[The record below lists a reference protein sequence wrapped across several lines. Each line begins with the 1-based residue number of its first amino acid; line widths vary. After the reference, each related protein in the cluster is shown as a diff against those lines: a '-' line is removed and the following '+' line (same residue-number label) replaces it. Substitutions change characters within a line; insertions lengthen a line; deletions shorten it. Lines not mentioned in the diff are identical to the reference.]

1 LCLALLTS
9 NPLGLQLAALVYEN
23 YSSLRHHELS
33 VLACFLLAQLV
44 HEYRVPLQA
53 GRYLCFLA
61 DNVGLA
67 VSMKHTIQYKQ
78 AHNSLGDMGVDLLF
92 PGTPH
97 TVV

>member
-1 LCLALLTS
+1 MKIIAHSDTTNCLYCLL
-9 NPLGLQLAALVYEN
+9 P
-23 YSSLRHHELS
+23 
-33 VLACFLLAQLV
+33 ACAV
-44 HEYRVPLQA
+44 SARVQGALQA
-53 GRYLCFLA
+53 GRYLCFPA

>member
-1 LCLALLTS
+1 MCLALLTS